1 MPAPELPSGIYGV
14 CDDSLRPDWTLE
26 EKAARLLDG
35 GIRVLQL
42 RMKGTPLRR
51 AVEAARSVSAHC
63 RQAGALCL
71 VNDRVDLALLSGA
84 HGVHLGDEDLPVED
98 ARALLGPDAVIG
110 ATCRT
115 ADAISRAKQAGASY
129 AGVGPVFRTATKQ
142 VDARLLGSEGLAR
155 LLETAALPVVAI
167 AGIQLA
173 NVGEVAACG
182 VRMAAVV
189 SDLLLAPDPAV
200 QARLLAA
207 EFERGRARRT
217 LGATP

>member
-14 CDDSLRPDWTLE
+14 CDDSLRPGWALE
-26 EKAARLLDG
+26 EKAARLLEG
-35 GIRVLQL
+35 HVRVLQL
-42 RMKGTPLRR
+42 RMKQTPLRR
-51 AVEAARSVSAHC
+51 ALEVARSVAALC

-98 ARALLGPDAVIG
+98 ARALLGPDAIIG

-115 ADAISRAKQAGASY
+115 AEAISRAKQAGASY
-129 AGVGPVFRTATKQ
+129 AGVGPVFSTTTKQ
-142 VDARLLGSEGLAR
+142 VDARLLGVEGLSK
-155 LLETAALPVVAI
+155 LLETAVLPVVAI
-167 AGIQLA
+167 AGIRLA
-173 NVGEVAACG
+173 NVGDVAASG
-182 VRMAAVV
+182 ARMAAVV
-189 SDLLLAPDPAV
+189 SDLLLAQDPVA

-217 LGATP
+217 LGDTP